1 MSETSQG
8 RSARCAVSKSSG
20 SHSPGTIRHA
30 CQQATSA
37 RPACR
42 FANFL
47 LTCKQAQFPPKGPRQ
62 AFMPVS

>member
-8 RSARCAVSKSSG
+8 RSARCAVSKISG
-20 SHSPGTIRHA
+20 SHSRARFLHA
-30 CQQATSA
+30 CRQATSA

-47 LTCKQAQFPPKGPRQ
+47 LICKQAQFPPKGPRQ